1 MPTFLFS
8 AENTKLGEILQYDV
22 QYWKFDSP
30 AQTEQ
35 EELIIGLGDSHFRSG
50 QTGHFLL
57 PTRDIYPAHLDEV
70 HGPPPFPTSLL
81 LG

>member
-1 MPTFLFS
+1 MFS
-8 AENTKLGEILQYDV
+8 AENTKLGEILQY
-22 QYWKFDSP
+22 WKFDSP

-35 EELIIGLGDSHFRSG
+35 EGLIIGLGDSHFRSG

-57 PTRDIYPAHLDEV
+57 PTLDIYPAHLDEV